1 MRERL
6 RARCCQTCLQMNNFR
21 FYGVSRQSSLS
32 AWHIFNFLTWILGHR
47 RMKHIEQYLITLHAG
62 PARDNSSARSH
73 SKFVCFGCFWQLTS
87 PGSSWS
93 ANLWS
98 HVFCGHPIVRCP
110 EGLHFHSRR
119 TQRCSGSIG
128 SPCKDS
134 PAQLFA
140 TLFRHT
146 LFVISDVKCVV
157 SGVPKRNKQGKR
169 RPCQNIPAWIEERH
183 FSPSTAGFVQQTLC
197 VLIANDSCY
206 CTDLGAVGLQSNHVV
221 EVPTV
226 IFFVPAEAVDV
237 PAVWCYDCRWW
248 FCLVSRYNSF
258 GRVQQ

>member
-1 MRERL
+1 MHARTIEGALLSNVLANEQFSIL
-6 RARCCQTCLQMNNFR
+6 RGFQAKLSF
-21 FYGVSRQSSLS
+21 SLTHFQFS
-32 AWHIFNFLTWILGHR
+32 YLDLGHR

-134 PAQLFA
+134 PAQLIICHIVPPYFVCDFRCQMRSVRCPQAKQAREKTTVSKYSCLDRRKAFFSINNRLCA
-140 TLFRHT
+140 TNALR
-146 LFVISDVKCVV
+146 
-157 SGVPKRNKQGKR
+157 
-169 RPCQNIPAWIEERH
+169 A
-183 FSPSTAGFVQQTLC
+183 
-197 VLIANDSCY
+197 
-206 CTDLGAVGLQSNHVV
+206 
-221 EVPTV
+221 
-226 IFFVPAEAVDV
+226 
-237 PAVWCYDCRWW
+237 DCKW
-248 FCLVSRYNSF
+248 
-258 GRVQQ
+258 

>member
-1 MRERL
+1 MHARTIEGALLSNVLANEQFSIL
-6 RARCCQTCLQMNNFR
+6 RGFQAKLSF
-21 FYGVSRQSSLS
+21 SLTHFQFS
-32 AWHIFNFLTWILGHR
+32 YLDLGHR

-87 PGSSWS
+87 PGSSCS

-119 TQRCSGSIG
+119 TQRCSGSI
-128 SPCKDS
+128 SRCKDS

-146 LFVISDVKCVV
+146 LFVISAVKCVA

-183 FSPSTAGFVQQTLC
+183 FFPSTAGFVQQTLY

-226 IFFVPAEAVDV
+226 IFFVPAADVDV
-237 PAVWCYDCRWW
+237 SAVWCYDCRWW
-248 FCLVSRYNSF
+248 FCFVSRYMSI
-258 GRVQQ
+258 